1 MVFENDGGAAWTE
14 ADLRGWLLDAGLE
27 AAEVR
32 RGGGPIAVLR
42 ARAPGPPRPTL
53 HG

>member
-1 MVFENDGGAAWTE
+1 MVENEGGAAWTE

-42 ARAPGPPRPTL
+42 ADALGPPRPAL